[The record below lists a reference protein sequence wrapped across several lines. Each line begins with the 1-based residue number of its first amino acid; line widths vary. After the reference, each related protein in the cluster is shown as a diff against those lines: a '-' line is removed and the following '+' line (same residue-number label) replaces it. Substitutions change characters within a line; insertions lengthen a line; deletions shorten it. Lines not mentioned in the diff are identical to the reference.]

1 MSAPHRAHG
10 SRLVSAA
17 ALCLSAVAH
26 AEPVDQGRMVDDAP
40 SWSRSAATAAAAGAF
55 LPWTL
60 SARVGES
67 SAQAAGFGGYDA
79 ARGSARFES
88 YAEARVWGPLALRAG
103 TELADTR
110 GELRPSLGGR
120 LQLLSRERQGLD
132 GSLAIFYRAEGF
144 SEPEG
149 EIETVV
155 ALGGRLDRTQ
165 LLGNLAYGQDPEGNE
180 RDGELRAA
188 VLVFV
193 SGGLRLGADGRLR
206 CDLGSTAMKLNTAR
220 EATYDLDLGPVA
232 VLSLGPIAV
241 LGHVGSSVVRRF
253 EARPELG
260 IVALAGMGTAF

>member
-1 MSAPHRAHG
+1 MAQPHRVRCA
-10 SRLVSAA
+10 LLMLA
-17 ALCLSAVAH
+17 ALSLSAVAR
-26 AEPVDQGRMVDDAP
+26 AEQLDQGRTVQDAP
-40 SWSRSAATAAAAGAF
+40 SWSHSVSSAAAAGAF

-60 SARVGES
+60 SARVGEN

-79 ARGSARFES
+79 ARASARFES
-88 YAEARVWGPLALRAG
+88 YAEARVWGPLSLRAG
-103 TELADTR
+103 TELADAR

-120 LQLLSRERQGLD
+120 LQLLSRERQGID

-155 ALGGRLDRTQ
+155 ALGGRVERTQ
-165 LLGNLAYGQDPEGNE
+165 LLGNLAYGQDREGNE

-188 VLVFV
+188 ALVFV
-193 SGGLRLGADGRLR
+193 AGGLRLGADGRLR

-232 VLSLGPIAV
+232 VLSLGPIAL
-241 LGHVGSSVVRRF
+241 LGHVGSSLVRHF

-260 IVALAGMGTAF
+260 VVALAGLGSAF